1 VTAARV
7 DRSHDAGR
15 RSWVESADR
24 HPEFP
29 IQNLPVGVFHLSDD
43 EDVPRVGM
51 AIGDSILDLVAAH
64 DAGYFGGLAERAA
77 EACAAPAL
85 NQLMALGQP
94 YWSALRE
101 QAADLLDAG
110 SAAYRG
116 NPRLGDRLLVPQ
128 DEAELLLPAQVGD
141 YTDFYASVHHA
152 TNVGSMFRPDN
163 PLLPNYKWVPIG
175 YHGRASSLVPS
186 GTPVRRPQGQTKAG
200 DAPPVFGPSRSP

>member
-1 VTAARV
+1 
-7 DRSHDAGR
+7 
-15 RSWVESADR
+15 
-24 HPEFP
+24 
-29 IQNLPVGVFHLSDD
+29 
-43 EDVPRVGM
+43 M

-85 NQLMALGQP
+85 NHLMALGQP

-110 SAAYRG
+110 SAAYRD

-128 DEAELLLPAQVGD
+128 DEAELLLPLRW
-141 YTDFYASVHHA
+141 A
-152 TNVGSMFRPDN
+152 TTPISTPRCTTPPTWAACSGPTIRC
-163 PLLPNYKWVPIG
+163 LPNYKWVPIG

-186 GTPVRRPQGQTKAG
+186 GTPVRRPQGQTKA
-200 DAPPVFGPSRSP
+200 ATRRRSSDRAGRWITRWRSAASWGRATRWARPCRSTRRRSACSGSAW

>member
-1 VTAARV
+1 PARGGGDRRGSAGRVGIVRLLLLRGADRRPRVASPPVTAARV

-77 EACAAPAL
+77 EAC
-85 NQLMALGQP
+85 
-94 YWSALRE
+94 
-101 QAADLLDAG
+101 
-110 SAAYRG
+110 
-116 NPRLGDRLLVPQ
+116 
-128 DEAELLLPAQVGD
+128 
-141 YTDFYASVHHA
+141 
-152 TNVGSMFRPDN
+152 
-163 PLLPNYKWVPIG
+163 
-175 YHGRASSLVPS
+175 
-186 GTPVRRPQGQTKAG
+186 
-200 DAPPVFGPSRSP
+200 